1 MVFKEFFLVINSKHN
16 KILIFALR
24 NEDGSVIY
32 RNGDLKIVGCNFC
45 RKLYQAKEETLEQ
58 IEMRARVMESLPK
71 KISSEFKC

>member
-1 MVFKEFFLVINSKHN
+1 MVSKFFFLVINSKLN
-16 KILIFALR
+16 QLLIFALR

-32 RNGDLKIVGCNFC
+32 RKEDLKIVGYNFC

-58 IEMRARVMESLPK
+58 IEMKARVLESLPK